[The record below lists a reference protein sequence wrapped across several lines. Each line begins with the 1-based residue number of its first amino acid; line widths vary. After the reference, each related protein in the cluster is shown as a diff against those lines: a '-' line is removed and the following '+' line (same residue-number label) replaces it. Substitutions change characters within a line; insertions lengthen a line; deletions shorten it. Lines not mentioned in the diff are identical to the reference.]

1 MKKFY
6 ENAAHELR
14 TAGLTLAQQYGTTV
28 RYDGIIV
35 GGYAVD
41 LPVERSVL
49 VELEAVR
56 ALDQIHRAQCLNHLK
71 ATGLRI
77 CLLIKFGLPR
87 VAIGRIVQNL

>member
-1 MKKFY
+1 MKKVY

-56 ALDQIHRAQCLNHLK
+56 GLDQIHRAQCLNHLK
-71 ATGLRI
+71 ATDLRI